1 MCELYIPIRALD
13 SRNKRVARYS
23 QLIDHQSNDSFHF
36 RRVLPPGR
44 NSSDG
49 NRLTGGTCRS
59 TTPAMDEAHVMC
71 APSHISIRMTR
82 PSSTRLSRS
91 ITTFN
96 RVRPTYGW
104 WLSFLNSHRSG
115 LHPTCMLPAEPG
127 RHGQNRY
134 QNHDSHTLG
143 TRRFDIGTDPRW
155 SCGRCLRLD
164 QPVVVDH
171 TRRPG
176 EKMKVII
183 NHRAGNKRK
192 HLRAQARTDMAR
204 QGKESDQIYT
214 HGRLHL
220 LAAFGV

>member
-1 MCELYIPIRALD
+1 M
-13 SRNKRVARYS
+13 
-23 QLIDHQSNDSFHF
+23 
-36 RRVLPPGR
+36 
-44 NSSDG
+44 
-49 NRLTGGTCRS
+49 
-59 TTPAMDEAHVMC
+59 
-71 APSHISIRMTR
+71 
-82 PSSTRLSRS
+82 SRS
-91 ITTFN
+91 ITTLN

-104 WLSFLNSHRSG
+104 WRSCLDSHRSG
-115 LHPTCMLPAEPG
+115 LHPTCMLQAEPE

-155 SCGRCLRLD
+155 NCGRCLRLD

-192 HLRAQARTDMAR
+192 HLRAQARTDMASEKR
-204 QGKESDQIYT
+204 VTKYT
-214 HGRLHL
+214 HMAGFTSWRRSACDQRADKARIVCGENYYSIITSHRCDAQDTTPAPGEIRLCMPDTRFRIHYH
-220 LAAFGV
+220 